1 MKWKQLLTKV
11 TGIFGKKE
19 EPQEMEESSS
29 EDDKEI
35 KALIK
40 SDEKKGVHLRGQ
52 RVFDGEQQI
61 FIVKLLAQGFT
72 KTEIKE
78 ELKSKYGIVVTDPA
92 IRNYAESDKWK
103 PVVKKLRDEYV
114 SSTLEVAG
122 SHKRVRLERAERMY
136 DRAIEKKDLK
146 YGLQA
151 IEQQRKEFD
160 KHEYNSFNILN
171 QQYNYMSD
179 EEVEERKNL
188 ILSKL
193 NKQKELKNGNG
204 GIQGEAG
211 KQG

>member
-1 MKWKQLLTKV
+1 MKWNQLLTKV
-11 TGIFGKKE
+11 TSIFGKKE
-19 EPQEMEESSS
+19 KPEEESS

-35 KALIK
+35 KAVIK
-40 SDEKKGVHLRGQ
+40 SDEKKGIRLRGEH
-52 RVFDGEQQI
+52 FLNEEQKL
-61 FIVKLLAQGFT
+61 FIVKMVAQGWT
-72 KTEIKE
+72 KTEIKN
-78 ELKSKYGIVVTDPA
+78 ELKSTYDIVVSDTTV
-92 IRNYAESDKWK
+92 RNYAESEKWK
-103 PVVKKLRDEYV
+103 PLLKKLRDEYV

-136 DRAIEKKDLK
+136 DKAVAKNDIKF
-146 YGLQA
+146 GLLS

-204 GIQGEAG
+204 RVESEAG
-211 KQG
+211 K